1 MEDIQLS
8 KSFSDDGNTPNAS
21 KALSSY
27 LSIWVTSEPIGIKI
41 IPSGWTDPRM
51 YHVLVEW
58 GDTNET
64 DYHFL
69 DADQI
74 KEQMGI
80 DISEND
86 FVSYIVTNDELLEN
100 SNDYDLGSKI
110 RSTLYKNDKTGK

>member
-1 MEDIQLS
+1 MKDLQLS
-8 KSFSDDGNTPNAS
+8 ESLSNDGNTPNAS

-27 LSIWVTSEPIGIKI
+27 MSIWVVDDPIGIKI

-58 GDTNET
+58 GDRDET

-74 KEQMGI
+74 KEQMDI
-80 DISEND
+80 DISEKD
-86 FVSYIVTNDELLEN
+86 FVSYIVSHDELI
-100 SNDYDLGSKI
+100 STPNDYDLGSKI
-110 RSTLYKNDKTGK
+110 RNTLNRDDKTNK